1 MPREFSRSERVAD
14 ALQRELAQLIRTD
27 VNDPRV
33 GMVNVTGVDVNR
45 DLAVAKV
52 YVSFIDDRE
61 DQAIK
66 DAVAAL
72 NGAAGY
78 LRSQLASR
86 MTMRSVPTLKF
97 FYDAT
102 AKTGQYL
109 SALIDRAVA
118 SDSLTN
124 DDVAVDSKVIDGK
137 ADQKKQDAE

>member
-14 ALQRELAQLIRTD
+14 ALQRELAQLIRTE

-33 GMVNVTGVDVNR
+33 DMVNVTGVDVNR

-61 DQAIK
+61 DKAIA

-86 MTMRSVPTLKF
+86 MSMRSVPSLKF
-97 FYDAT
+97 FYDRT

-109 SALIDRAVA
+109 SALIDQAIA
-118 SDSLTN
+118 SDTASGDGNAPAGDKGDTN
-124 DDVAVDSKVIDGK
+124 SQTG
-137 ADQKKQDAE
+137 DQ

>member
-14 ALQRELAQLIRTD
+14 ALQRELAQLIRTEIS
-27 VNDPRV
+27 DPRV

-124 DDVAVDSKVIDGK
+124 DDVAVDT
-137 ADQKKQDAE
+137 KKKDAE